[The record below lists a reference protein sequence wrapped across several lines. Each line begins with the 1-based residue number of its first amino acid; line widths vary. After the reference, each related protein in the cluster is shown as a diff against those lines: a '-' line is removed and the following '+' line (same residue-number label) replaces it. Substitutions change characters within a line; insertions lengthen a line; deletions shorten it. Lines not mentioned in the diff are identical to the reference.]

1 MPQPVTLIFAA
12 PLNASCQVG
21 DTAYYV
27 ETEDDGGSIN
37 AAGALV
43 PFKKN
48 SGSIIE
54 IGQIREITPF
64 DGTASPPVA
73 KVKCM
78 TDLPNSGGLADG
90 ATPFILFSK
99 DNKAN
104 LSSVLGYYADV
115 KMVNNSEDEA
125 ELFSVGVDYFES
137 SK

>member
-1 MPQPVTLIFAA
+1 MPESVTLSFGE

-27 ETEDDGGSIN
+27 GTTDDGGSIN
-37 AAGALV
+37 AAGELV

-48 SGSIIE
+48 DGSIVE

-64 DGTASPPVA
+64 NGSVA
-73 KVKCM
+73 LVKCM
-78 TDLPNSGGLADG
+78 TDLPYDGGLANT
-90 ATPFILFSK
+90 ASRFILFSK

-115 KMVNNSEDEA
+115 KMVNSSTTEA

>member
-1 MPQPVTLIFAA
+1 MPQPVTLSFAA

-64 DGTASPPVA
+64 NGSAA
-73 KVKCM
+73 LVKCM
-78 TDLPNSGGLADG
+78 TDLPYDGGLAAN

-115 KMVNNSEDEA
+115 KMVNNSTTEA

>member
-1 MPQPVTLIFAA
+1 MPVAVTLSFTA

-27 ETEDDGGSIN
+27 ETTTDGGFI
-37 AAGALV
+37 
-43 PFKKN
+43 KN

-64 DGTASPPVA
+64 NGSVA
-73 KVKCM
+73 LVKCM
-78 TDLPNSGGLADG
+78 TDLPNSGGLENG
-90 ATPFILFSK
+90 VEPKPFILFSK

-115 KMVNNSEDEA
+115 KMVNNSTTEA

>member
-1 MPQPVTLIFAA
+1 MPVPVTLSFTA

-27 ETEDDGGSIN
+27 STNAQLDGGFTTS
-37 AAGALV
+37 
-43 PFKKN
+43 
-48 SGSIIE
+48 SGSIVE

-64 DGTASPPVA
+64 NGSVA
-73 KVKCM
+73 LVKCM
-78 TDLPNSGGLADG
+78 TDLPSAGGLASN

-99 DNKAN
+99 DSKAN

-115 KMVNNSEDEA
+115 KMVNDSTTEA

>member
-1 MPQPVTLIFAA
+1 MPVPVTLSFAA

-27 ETEDDGGSIN
+27 DTINDGGFTTSGANSI
-37 AAGALV
+37 V
-43 PFKKN
+43 
-48 SGSIIE
+48 E

-64 DGTASPPVA
+64 NGSAA
-73 KVKCM
+73 LVKCM
-78 TDLPNSGGLADG
+78 TDLPNSGGLEAN

-115 KMVNNSEDEA
+115 KMVNNSTTEA

>member
-1 MPQPVTLIFAA
+1 MPVPVTLSFTA

-27 ETEDDGGSIN
+27 VTTTDGGFTTNGEN
-37 AAGALV
+37 AIV
-43 PFKKN
+43 
-48 SGSIIE
+48 E

-64 DGTASPPVA
+64 NGSVA
-73 KVKCM
+73 LVKCM
-78 TDLPNSGGLADG
+78 TDLPNSGGLA
-90 ATPFILFSK
+90 ANETPFILFSK

-115 KMVNNSEDEA
+115 KMVNNSTAEA